1 MPNKNS
7 DGQDE
12 YDPGFVRKDSLFDG
26 LSEEEKNNF
35 LESGKVLS
43 FRRGQTVFRQGE
55 PLHSFYM
62 ICSGIVQLSRVTPNG
77 REVTLDIL
85 IEGDMACA
93 KEIFEMR
100 DTHMVTA
107 SAVKPTKIMI
117 FPKRWLFETAQKNS
131 VFAINLLAAISRRAQ
146 MVELDAEHQAT
157 MSAPQLAACF
167 LMHLCNNHGFD
178 PHGFDLP
185 FSKSLI
191 ASRLGMELETL
202 SRTFPV
208 LEKYG
213 ISIKGKRVVL
223 RDLDA
228 ADKHVCDN
236 CSVRESCR
244 ARLSLQRKKDDEKP
258 LQSKTHSD

>member
-1 MPNKNS
+1 MACPM
-7 DGQDE
+7 
-12 YDPGFVRKDSLFDG
+12 RKKTTFSKAAKSCPFAADKPF
-26 LSEEEKNNF
+26 
-35 LESGKVLS
+35 SG
-43 FRRGQTVFRQGE
+43 RGE

-62 ICSGIVQLSRVTPNG
+62 VCSGIVRLSRVTPNG

-107 SAVKPTKIMI
+107 SAVKPAKIMV

-157 MSAPQLAACF
+157 MSAAQLAACF
-167 LMHLCNNHGFD
+167 LMHLCNDHRFD

-213 ISIKGKRVVL
+213 ISIKGKHVVL
-223 RDLDA
+223 RDLEA
-228 ADKHVCDN
+228 ADAHVCDN

-244 ARLSLQRKKDDEKP
+244 ARLSLQRQRDDEQPPQAK
-258 LQSKTHSD
+258 KHSG